1 MSATTYLIWSGHLSK
16 QVTSKPASHICQ
28 LHVCVFASPVPD
40 QVPFQHHPL
49 LADVVQVALDVVD
62 LLRAG
67 LLTMGHVNHTLIH
80 FPVVPSHTGQY

>member
-1 MSATTYLIWSGHLSK
+1 M
-16 QVTSKPASHICQ
+16 
-28 LHVCVFASPVPD
+28 CVFASPVPD

-67 LLTMGHVNHTLIH
+67 LLKVVNHTLIH
-80 FPVVPSHTGQY
+80 FPVVPSNTGHYRREFCLDIGYKTDLTRHIY